1 MDNDNK
7 NTQESNQPT
16 PKNKLGDSLNN
27 GEKQSTVINN
37 GQKQKKEKLNK
48 KSSAKSVDNNT
59 FYVHGFWYFGAACSW

>member
-37 GQKQKKEKLNK
+37 SRL
-48 KSSAKSVDNNT
+48 
-59 FYVHGFWYFGAACSW
+59 FYPII